1 MQSITARDGQTADVE
16 RASTRRVP
24 WVAGVALVTFLL
36 HGLTSGGY
44 GYFRDEFYYLACSDR
59 LAAGYVDHPPLSI
72 WLLAGS
78 RWLLG
83 DSLLTLHL
91 LPALATALLVWLTG
105 HLTRV
110 LGGGRWAQSLAAV
123 AAAVAPVY
131 LVVGNFYSM
140 NAFEPLLWTVGALIV
155 VHIMQTDDSQ
165 TDDPRWWLALGLVI
179 GLGLENKHSMLF
191 FGLGL
196 SVAVVATPLR
206 RHLLGRWVW
215 LGALVALVLF
225 LPNLLWQFRHGF
237 PTLEFMRNAQLF
249 KNAALSPAQFVGQ
262 QILML
267 HPLALPVWLA
277 GLYWYFATPAGRRY
291 RALGWIY
298 LVVFALLVLQRGKAY
313 YLAPAYPPLL
323 AAGAIAIAAWTDRR
337 ARWLRSAY
345 LALLLAGGIALAPL
359 ALPILPADTLV
370 RYARALGVQEGVK
383 AETAELGQLP
393 QHFADMFGW
402 SEMVDTVAEVYN
414 RLPPEDRARCA
425 IYAQNYG
432 EAGAIDFLGR
442 THGLPHAI
450 SGHNNY
456 WLWGPSNFTGEV
468 VIVVGG
474 SAADLAGFCETV
486 EQVAVTHC
494 RYCMPFENNRPIFLC
509 RNRQGRLQQ
518 IWAQLK
524 RYI

>member
-1 MQSITARDGQTADVE
+1 MQSVTARGGQIVGVE
-16 RASTRRVP
+16 GARTREFP

-83 DSLLTLHL
+83 DSLLALHF
-91 LPALATALLVWLTG
+91 LPALATALLVLVTG

-110 LGGGRWAQSLAAV
+110 LGGGRWAQALAAV

-155 VHIMQTDDSQ
+155 VHLIHTDDA
-165 TDDPRWWLALGLVI
+165 RWWLALGLVI

-206 RHLLGRWVW
+206 RHLFRRWVW

-225 LPNLLWQFRHGF
+225 LPNLLWQFRYGF

-249 KNAALSPAQFVGQ
+249 KNAPLSLTQFVGQ
-262 QILML
+262 QILMV
-267 HPLALPVWLA
+267 HPVTLPLWLA
-277 GLYWYFATPAGRRY
+277 GLCWYFATSAGRRY

-298 LVVFALLVLQRGKAY
+298 VVVFALLVLQRGKAY

-323 AAGAIAIAAWTDRR
+323 AAGAIAFATWTDRR

-345 LALLLAGGIALAPL
+345 LALLLAGGFVLAPL
-359 ALPILPADTLV
+359 GLPILPADTLV
-370 RYARALGVQEGVK
+370 GYARALGVQEGVK
-383 AETAELGQLP
+383 AETNELGQLP

-402 SEMVDTVAEVYN
+402 SEMVDTVADVYN
-414 RLPPEDRARCA
+414 RLPADDRARCA

-442 THGLPHAI
+442 THGLPHAL

-456 WLWGPSNFTGEV
+456 WLWGPGNVTGEV

-509 RNRQGRLQQ
+509 RNHQGRLQQ